1 MKRESAPSEI
11 NATIRPQFFPCS
23 LSIAVIASGEKERP
37 APLRG
42 VATAKTTRMNKK
54 VPQGILIHEF
64 CDPGSFDDDKLFIVD
79 TANQTEKNINKTLIS
94 EGAKHLKANC

>member
-1 MKRESAPSEI
+1 LNRATAPSEI
-11 NATIRPQFFPCS
+11 NATIRPKFPPCS
-23 LSIAVIASGEKERP
+23 LSIVVIASGEKDKVI
-37 APLRG
+37 PLKG

-64 CDPGSFDDDKLFIVD
+64 CDPGSFGDDKLFIVD
-79 TANQTEKNINKTLIS
+79 TANQTEKNINKTLVS